1 LNEMIRDSAPTQAR
15 VAFDGV
21 GKENAGA
28 HQAHNCYNRLDHRKR
43 SFVPEAKRHLRHE
56 KGWSTL
62 GDGPIVRVVHCLTRW
77 YGSRDN
83 RSAGITAVYVS
94 ATERARRSRTCAA
107 PTRNSDDLLHGS
119 GDDRL
124 VAQSGKSDAWRGVS
138 GELRRSGCSWSGYGT
153 FETSYDVRYSVAT
166 GG

>member
-1 LNEMIRDSAPTQAR
+1 MIRDSAPTQAR

-62 GDGPIVRVVHCLTRW
+62 GGGPIVRVVHCLTRW
-77 YGSRDN
+77 YGWRDN

-94 ATERARRSRTCAA
+94 ATERARPFAEEVRWSSPRRLSAVDRTW
-107 PTRNSDDLLHGS
+107 
-119 GDDRL
+119 L
-124 VAQSGKSDAWRGVS
+124 V
-138 GELRRSGCSWSGYGT
+138 LC
-153 FETSYDVRYSVAT
+153 
-166 GG
+166 